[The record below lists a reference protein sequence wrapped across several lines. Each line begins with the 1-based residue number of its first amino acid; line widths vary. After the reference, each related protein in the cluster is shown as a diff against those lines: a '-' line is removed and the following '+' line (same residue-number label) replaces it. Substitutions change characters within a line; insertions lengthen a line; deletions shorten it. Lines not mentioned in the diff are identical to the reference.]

1 MKTILNSHYCNLS
14 SAVPS
19 LLNFL
24 CRFGFSCSCGSSGYQ
39 GLICSLP
46 TKPRSCHQVF
56 SSLNYISIPSF
67 HSVSILD
74 IIQFQ
79 AIAKGLLGSVMI
91 DLDGGGPIP
100 PARLVCRL
108 EDAGETVVT
117 EVEHDL
123 KEETKVD
130 GFQEP
135 GSFSQ
140 RVTYHASKEVRISFN
155 IFIVICGGSPQ

>member
-1 MKTILNSHYCNLS
+1 MFIVQ
-14 SAVPS
+14 AV
-19 LLNFL
+19 
-24 CRFGFSCSCGSSGYQ
+24 
-39 GLICSLP
+39 
-46 TKPRSCHQVF
+46 
-56 SSLNYISIPSF
+56 
-67 HSVSILD
+67 
-74 IIQFQ
+74 
-79 AIAKGLLGSVMI
+79 AKGLLGSVLI

-108 EDAGETVVT
+108 DEASETVVT

-140 RVTYHASKEVRISFN
+140 RITYHASEEVRINFN
-155 IFIVICGGSPQ
+155 IANPADSSHSCFVEKFKISKFNGKTILTLLRPFRVPIFIFCIYC

>member
-1 MKTILNSHYCNLS
+1 MWQQWLPRLGLLLANQAQILPPGLLLS
-14 SAVPS
+14 Q
-19 LLNFL
+19 L
-24 CRFGFSCSCGSSGYQ
+24 Y
-39 GLICSLP
+39 
-46 TKPRSCHQVF
+46 H
-56 SSLNYISIPSF
+56 SF

-74 IIQFQ
+74 IVHFQ

-108 EDAGETVVT
+108 EDGGETVVT

-140 RVTYHASKEVRISFN
+140 RVTYHASKEVRINFN

>member
-1 MKTILNSHYCNLS
+1 MFIVQ
-14 SAVPS
+14 AV
-19 LLNFL
+19 
-24 CRFGFSCSCGSSGYQ
+24 
-39 GLICSLP
+39 
-46 TKPRSCHQVF
+46 
-56 SSLNYISIPSF
+56 
-67 HSVSILD
+67 
-74 IIQFQ
+74 
-79 AIAKGLLGSVMI
+79 AKGLLGSVLI

-108 EDAGETVVT
+108 DEASETVVT

-140 RVTYHASKEVRISFN
+140 HVTYHASKEVRINFN
-155 IFIVICGGSPQ
+155 LFLLI